1 MLSPLVQ
8 PGALWNRQPHH
19 RTGPVDHVTS
29 PAYRPDIDGLRAV
42 AVLSVVV
49 FHLDANWLPGGFA
62 GVDIFFVISGYLIT
76 GIIWSELASG
86 RFTLKGFYQ
95 RRILRIVPAYY
106 LVLATSFLV
115 AALVLM
121 PMEFEAFSMSARASV
136 LFAANFWFAQRI
148 DYFDQA
154 SEQDHLL
161 HLWSLAV
168 EEQFYVVFP
177 LLLMLLVRLAGA
189 STRKAL
195 LLVLVLGA
203 VSLATSIAMAVF
215 APRAGFFMPHTRAFE
230 LMIGALL
237 ALSGAGK
244 ALSPIRR
251 ELAGALGLVLIAAS
265 FVLLSDRLAY
275 PGGWALLPCLGAG
288 LVIISGTG
296 GQPHATSVLRWRVSI
311 AVGLVSYS
319 LYLWHWPVI
328 AFARTLGFDP
338 ASPATTASLL
348 LLMAA
353 LSAATWRF
361 IEQPARGW
369 RHKGAARAFGVFAGL
384 SLATLAVTAVVEAT
398 DGLPQRIPPRVAG
411 LMSANEEWRASDR
424 LACMSRWRDEGFS
437 FAERGVP
444 ESPCRLGAREGAAR
458 VVLWGD
464 SHAAALAPGVDAAL
478 AELGVGGLLIAKA
491 GCPPLVDPRISGSER
506 DGTCQQFTEQ
516 VLDEILA
523 APPDVVILA
532 ARWTLIAEGGTGV
545 DLRFAP
551 PPSASLRRAR
561 LMELTQASAALAARL
576 ADAGIPVILVHTV
589 PEPGINVP
597 SAIAVS
603 DRFGLA
609 EPAGPGRQAALTRQQ
624 ATRAALDQAA
634 TGHGWRVV
642 DPLDALCG
650 AGGACR
656 IVAAGEP
663 LYFDSNHLTVRGAE
677 LLSPGLVEA
686 LSPLLGRK

>member
-76 GIIWSELASG
+76 GIVWSELAAG

-106 LVLATSFLV
+106 LVLAASFLV

-203 VSLATSIAMAVF
+203 VSLAASIAMAVF

-237 ALSGAGK
+237 ALSGAGR

-288 LVIISGTG
+288 LVIISGAN

-361 IEQPARGW
+361 VEQPARGW
-369 RHKGAARAFGVFAGL
+369 RSAGAARASVFLPAFRWQR
-384 SLATLAVTAVVEAT
+384 SRSPPWWRRPTACRSASRH
-398 DGLPQRIPPRVAG
+398 GLPV
-411 LMSANEEWRASDR
+411 
-424 LACMSRWRDEGFS
+424 
-437 FAERGVP
+437 
-444 ESPCRLGAREGAAR
+444 
-458 VVLWGD
+458 
-464 SHAAALAPGVDAAL
+464 
-478 AELGVGGLLIAKA
+478 
-491 GCPPLVDPRISGSER
+491 
-506 DGTCQQFTEQ
+506 
-516 VLDEILA
+516 
-523 APPDVVILA
+523 
-532 ARWTLIAEGGTGV
+532 
-545 DLRFAP
+545 
-551 PPSASLRRAR
+551 
-561 LMELTQASAALAARL
+561 
-576 ADAGIPVILVHTV
+576 
-589 PEPGINVP
+589 
-597 SAIAVS
+597 
-603 DRFGLA
+603 
-609 EPAGPGRQAALTRQQ
+609 
-624 ATRAALDQAA
+624 
-634 TGHGWRVV
+634 
-642 DPLDALCG
+642 
-650 AGGACR
+650 
-656 IVAAGEP
+656 
-663 LYFDSNHLTVRGAE
+663 
-677 LLSPGLVEA
+677 
-686 LSPLLGRK
+686 

>member
-1 MLSPLVQ
+1 MTP
-8 PGALWNRQPHH
+8 A
-19 RTGPVDHVTS
+19 
-29 PAYRPDIDGLRAV
+29 AYRPDIDGLRAV

-49 FHLDANWLPGGFA
+49 FHLNADWLPGGFA

-76 GIIWSELASG
+76 GIVWSELAAG
-86 RFTLKGFYQ
+86 RFTLKTFYQ

-106 LVLATSFLV
+106 LVLAASFLV
-115 AALVLM
+115 GAVVLM
-121 PMEFEAFSMSARASV
+121 PVEFDAFSMSARASV

-177 LLLMLLVRLAGA
+177 LLLMLLVRFAGA
-189 STRKAL
+189 SARKAL

-203 VSLATSIAMAVF
+203 VSLAASIAMAVL
-215 APRAGFFMPHTRAFE
+215 APRVGFFMPHTRAFE

-237 ALSGAGK
+237 AVSGAG
-244 ALSPIRR
+244 AGLSPAAR
-251 ELAGALGLVLIAAS
+251 EVAGGLGLALIAAS
-265 FVLLSDRLAY
+265 FVLLSDGLAY
-275 PGGWALLPCLGAG
+275 PGGWALLPCVGAG
-288 LVIISGTG
+288 LVILSGKG
-296 GQPHATSVLRWRVSI
+296 AEPRITSVLRWPVCI
-311 AVGLVSYS
+311 GIGLVSYS

-338 ASPATTASLL
+338 AAPATTVSLV

-361 IEQPARGW
+361 VEQPVRGW
-369 RHKGAARAFGVFAGL
+369 RHKGGLRAFGLFAGL
-384 SLATLAVTAVVEAT
+384 SLATLAITAVVEAT
-398 DGLPQRIPPRVAG
+398 DGLPQRIPPHVAE
-411 LMSANEEWRASDR
+411 LMAANEEWRTSDR
-424 LACMSRWRDEGFS
+424 LACMSRWREEDFTLV
-437 FAERGVP
+437 ERGQPDSV
-444 ESPCRLGAREGAAR
+444 CRLGSAEGRAR

-478 AELGVGGLLIAKA
+478 TELGAGGLLVAKA
-491 GCPPLVDPRISGSER
+491 GCPPLVDPRIVGSEP
-506 DGTCQQFTEQ
+506 DGTCQQFTAR
-516 VLDEILA
+516 VMDEILTTR
-523 APPDVVILA
+523 PDAVILA

-551 PPSASLRRAR
+551 PLSATQRIVR
-561 LMELTQASAALAARL
+561 LNALEEAAEALAARL
-576 ADAGIPVILVHTV
+576 EEAGIPVVLVHTV

-603 DRFGLA
+603 DRFGFA
-609 EPAGPGRQAALTRQQ
+609 EPVGPQRGAALVRQQ
-624 ATRAALDQAA
+624 ATRAALEHAA
-634 TGHGWRVV
+634 TRHGWRVV
-642 DPLDALCG
+642 DPLDGLC
-650 AGGACR
+650 AAAGACK
-656 IVAAGEP
+656 IAAEDEP

-677 LLSPGLVEA
+677 TLSPALVEA
-686 LSPLLGRK
+686 LAPLLGRN

>member
-1 MLSPLVQ
+1 MTP
-8 PGALWNRQPHH
+8 A
-19 RTGPVDHVTS
+19 
-29 PAYRPDIDGLRAV
+29 AYRPDIDGLRAV

-49 FHLDANWLPGGFA
+49 FHLNSDWLPGGFA

-76 GIIWSELASG
+76 GIVWTELAAG
-86 RFTLKGFYQ
+86 RFTLKTFYQ
-95 RRILRIVPAYY
+95 RRILRILPAYY
-106 LVLATSFLV
+106 LVLAASFLV

-121 PMEFEAFSMSARASV
+121 PVEFDAFSMSARASV

-177 LLLMLLVRLAGA
+177 LLLMLLVRFAGPSA
-189 STRKAL
+189 RKAL

-203 VSLATSIAMAVF
+203 ASLVASIAMAVL

-237 ALSGAGK
+237 AISGAGTR
-244 ALSPIRR
+244 LSQPQR
-251 ELAGALGLVLIAAS
+251 EVAGALGLAMIAVS
-265 FVLLSDRLAY
+265 FVLLSEELAY
-275 PGGWALLPCLGAG
+275 PGGWALLPCLGGG
-288 LVIISGTG
+288 LIIMSGAG
-296 GQPHATSVLRWRVSI
+296 GQPRVTAALRWPVCI

-338 ASPATTASLL
+338 AAPTTTASLL
-348 LLMAA
+348 LLMAV

-361 IEQPARGW
+361 VEQPVRGW
-369 RHKGAARAFGVFAGL
+369 RHKGAARAFGLFTGL
-384 SLATLAVTAVVEAT
+384 SLATLAITAVVEAT
-398 DGLPQRIPPRVAG
+398 DGLPQRIPPRVTG
-411 LMSANEEWRASDR
+411 LMAANEEWRTSDR
-424 LACMSRWRDEGFS
+424 LACMSRWRDDS
-437 FAERGVP
+437 FVLAERGQSD
-444 ESPCRLGAREGAAR
+444 SPCRLGAGEGRAR

-478 AELGVGGLLIAKA
+478 AELEIGGLLVAKA
-491 GCPPLVDPRISGSER
+491 GCPPLADPRIGGSEP
-506 DGTCQQFTEQ
+506 DGTCQQFTTR

-523 APPDVVILA
+523 VRPDAVILV

-551 PPSASLRRAR
+551 PPSDAQRLAR
-561 LMELTQASAALAARL
+561 LKALDEAAEALAARF
-576 ADAGIPVILVHTV
+576 DEAGIPVILVHTV

-603 DRFGLA
+603 ERFGFA
-609 EPAGPGRQAALTRQQ
+609 EPAGPDRSGALLRQQ
-624 ATRAALDQAA
+624 ATRAALNRA
-634 TGHGWRVV
+634 TERHDWRVV
-642 DPLDALCG
+642 DPLDGLCG
-650 AGGACR
+650 AAGACK
-656 IVAAGEP
+656 IAAGDEP

-677 LLSPGLVEA
+677 MLSPHLVEA
-686 LSPLLGRK
+686 LAPLLGRD